1 MDIGSKRPSELSPA
15 EKQAWRA
22 FVAADE
28 ALASPYFAFE
38 FAECC
43 EEARDDTRVLVIRK
57 AGQIIG
63 FLPLH
68 TGKLGY
74 ARPLAGPM
82 GDVQGLILEPGVD
95 IDLRAVLRRAGLPLF
110 AFHSALASQKVFHDN
125 ADEFRGSWMI
135 DLSEGFDAWEERRGQ
150 VVPKAMRTLR
160 SRRRKLDELEG
171 GHRYVMEDSNPE
183 VFDRMLEWK
192 RQQYDSTH
200 VFNVFSVDWTR
211 DLLKAV
217 LRRKGEFFSG
227 SCSSLYVGDELVSV
241 HIGMESDRLSHYWFP
256 AYHADYARL
265 SAGVL
270 LLTEAARAAAA
281 KGHLAVELGPGDF
294 QFKRD
299 LSSFQVG
306 LASGCI
312 AHKSLL
318 CATRDAGQALTR
330 AAESSPLGPI
340 RHWPGKLMRKI
351 DRLSGF
357 YAL

>member
-227 SCSSLYVGDELVSV
+227 SCSS